1 MSDRLITE
9 NAVGAD
15 DWRIEELDIDQIVI
29 PQGGRSVDRK
39 ALDRIVESMRTVGL
53 LSPIIVCE
61 TENGSLELVV
71 GRHRIAAARALGWS
85 KIACRIERMDPLT
98 REICEIDEN
107 YCRKDWNKLERAE
120 RLVRRK
126 ELYELKF
133 PETRPV
139 NKRGGPGRGKKTSA
153 ELAPVSF
160 ATDTSN
166 RIGISERE
174 IQRSV
179 RRATKIAPEVL
190 AAIRDLPAIANSG
203 AELDAL
209 AKVAPEHQAA
219 AVAAVKAGDANSVRE
234 VLTAPAPAESEPT
247 KIAKRRKPPQQ
258 ARRILAGAAAT
269 AEGAPAKPIP
279 ATAIDLAD
287 LDLMRRLVEEIRA
300 RIVEAMKAVL
310 PTHWPNLLA
319 MIVKEV
325 KFLKKDGITLFDIA
339 SLQNKAVNELVT
351 ATLAGLAD

>member
-1 MSDRLITE
+1 VSDRLITE
-9 NAVGAD
+9 NALGAG

-71 GRHRIAAARALGWS
+71 GRHRIAVARALGWS

-166 RIGISERE
+166 KIGISERE

-179 RRATKIAPEVL
+179 RRATKIAPEVR

-209 AKVAPEHQAA
+209 ANVAPEHQAA

-234 VLTAPAPAESEPT
+234 VLTAPAPAEPT

-258 ARRILAGAAAT
+258 ARRILAAAPAT

-310 PTHWPNLLA
+310 PTRWPNLLA
-319 MIVKEV
+319 MIIKEV

-339 SLQNKAVNELVT
+339 SSQN
-351 ATLAGLAD
+351 

>member
-1 MSDRLITE
+1 VSDRLTTKHTVCA
-9 NAVGAD
+9 N

-29 PQGGRSVDRK
+29 PQDGRSVDRK
-39 ALDRIVESMRTVGL
+39 ALDRMVESMRAVGL

-61 TENGSLELVV
+61 TEDGSLELVV

-120 RLVRRK
+120 RLARRK
-126 ELYELKF
+126 VLYELKY

-160 ATDTSN
+160 ATDTSD

-179 RRATKIAPEVL
+179 RRATKIAPEVRDS
-190 AAIRDLPAIANSG
+190 IRDLPAIANSG

-209 AKVAPEHQAA
+209 TRVTPEHQAA
-219 AVAAVKAGDANSVRE
+219 VVAAVKAGDAKSVRE
-234 VLTAPAPAESEPT
+234 VLTAPAESEPK
-247 KIAKRRKPPQQ
+247 KIAKRRKPPTGTAHISGGHQDI
-258 ARRILAGAAAT
+258 RRRAGKT
-269 AEGAPAKPIP
+269 N
-279 ATAIDLAD
+279 
-287 LDLMRRLVEEIRA
+287 
-300 RIVEAMKAVL
+300 
-310 PTHWPNLLA
+310 PNA
-319 MIVKEV
+319 H
-325 KFLKKDGITLFDIA
+325 D
-339 SLQNKAVNELVT
+339 
-351 ATLAGLAD
+351 